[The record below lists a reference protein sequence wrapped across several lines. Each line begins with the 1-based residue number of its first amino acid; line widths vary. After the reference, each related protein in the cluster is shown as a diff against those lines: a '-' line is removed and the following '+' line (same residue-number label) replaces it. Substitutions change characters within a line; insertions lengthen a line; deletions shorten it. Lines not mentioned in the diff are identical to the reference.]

1 MYIDT
6 HLAAKAIRNYYVH
19 FMQLQSLQTRPGDT
33 AYVNLLE
40 QLSAA
45 LEREY
50 PGEGGDAVSACG
62 SSITSTFVDMIVLAY
77 PRLFIPPNKVKTT
90 AIARVD

>member
-1 MYIDT
+1 MYTST
-6 HLAAKAIRNYYVH
+6 HLAAQIIRNYYAH
-19 FMQLQSLQTRPGDT
+19 FMQLQTSQTPPGDI

-62 SSITSTFVDMIVLAY
+62 SSITSPFVDMIVLAY
-77 PRLFIPPNKVKTT
+77 PQLFIPPDKK
-90 AIARVD
+90 